1 MDKQMLMHPRMHIRT
16 HLHTYVHA
24 RTHTHAHTHT
34 RTRTYTL
41 SLLKHFG
48 PYARVACCPST
59 IRDPPPPHTPTH
71 TQQPHTHTHTEYS
84 LIHLLVHMQK
94 WLVAHV
100 QGARTYTQMHTHT
113 HTTDTHDTFVHTFW
127 STCRSGLLPM
137 FKAHTHTHTHTR
149 CSRTHL
155 LVHMQEWLVAHVQG
169 AHTYTQ
175 IYKHTQDALVHTF
188 WSTCRSG
195 LLPMYKTHTHTHK
208 ILSYAPF
215 GLHAGVACCP
225 CTRHTHTH
233 TQDALVHTFWST
245 CRSGLL
251 PIYKAPMSCRAGI
264 SKGKLHGRASR
275 QMFIISFL

>member
-1 MDKQMLMHPRMHIRT
+1 MTAKLGVNFLRPHVSFPYITHAYTDARTSCMDKQMLMHPRMHIRT

-127 STCRSGLLPM
+127 STCRSGLLP
-137 FKAHTHTHTHTR
+137 
-149 CSRTHL
+149 
-155 LVHMQEWLVAHVQG
+155 
-169 AHTYTQ
+169 
-175 IYKHTQDALVHTF
+175 
-188 WSTCRSG
+188 
-195 LLPMYKTHTHTHK
+195 
-208 ILSYAPF
+208 
-215 GLHAGVACCP
+215 
-225 CTRHTHTH
+225 
-233 TQDALVHTFWST
+233 
-245 CRSGLL
+245 
-251 PIYKAPMSCRAGI
+251 IYKAPMSCRAGI